1 MSEENNKG
9 RSRRRQSFRDSL
21 QSTAKKSASEAAMY
35 SRQIDYDSLFDTI
48 GKAGT
53 NGVITLLRPPYLP
66 GKLYEM
72 YEQSSMLGACVGAYV
87 DNVDGYGYEIKSQ
100 LSDDDNIQVET
111 NPKVIELKNFFDGPN
126 DVESFKTIREKMR
139 RDFEV
144 TGNSYL
150 EVIRDRMGKP
160 VMLFWLDARR
170 MRVSCMRTPV
180 TQKVELTRAGSK
192 LEVDVEK
199 RYRSYCMLSA
209 DGMSSG
215 TKVRY
220 FKQYGD
226 PRVMDATT
234 GEFKDSPAVEASEV
248 IHFKMGNDIYGIP
261 RWIGAMLSVMG
272 SWKSN
277 MVNYDLFENQG
288 IPPMIISVAGGQ
300 LTDDSYADLVSL
312 LRKAKGSQNFNKIL
326 ILEAESNG
334 GTIDGKDSVPH
345 MDVMNMTEYRKEDA
359 MFLSYM
365 EYCNDDVQNRGFRLP
380 AMFVGSSDDANYATA
395 FIVRKT
401 AEEQLFIP
409 ERTRFDEIIN
419 KTLVKDLGVEDLKF
433 VSRGPVLQSTENIVQ
448 VLTLLVQSGVFTV
461 NGLIS
466 FVNMQ
471 FGLDIALYEEDWADE
486 PIANAAAAPVD
497 PSQEEQPVDAPED
510 KTKPTDKTKPNAKD
524 KKNETGKKPKSVQEE
539 IAKNDIVSKAIED
552 ISAALIN
559 GAKGCNCGADHARQ

>member
-1 MSEENNKG
+1 MSEANNKV
-9 RSRRRQSFRDSL
+9 RSRLRQSFRDSL
-21 QSTAKKSASEAAMY
+21 QSIAKKSASEAAMY
-35 SRQIDYDSLFDTI
+35 SRQIDYDSLFDSV
-48 GKAGT
+48 GKDGS
-53 NGVITLLRPPYLP
+53 NGVVTLLRPPYLP
-66 GKLYEM
+66 GKMYEL

-87 DNVDGYGYEIKSQ
+87 DNVDGYGYDIKSK

-111 NPKVIELKNFFDGPN
+111 NPSVIELKNFFDGPN

-144 TGNSYL
+144 TGNAYL

-170 MRVSCMRTPV
+170 MRISCMREPV

-192 LEVDVEK
+192 LEVEVEK
-199 RYRSYCMLSA
+199 RYRSYCMLAA

-215 TKVRY
+215 AKVRY

-226 PRVMDATT
+226 QRVMDAKT
-234 GEFKDSPAVEASEV
+234 GEFKDYPAVVASEV
-248 IHFKMGNDIYGIP
+248 IHFKIGNDIYGIP
-261 RWIGAMLSVMG
+261 RWIGALLSVMG

-300 LTDDSYADLVSL
+300 LTDDSYADLVAL
-312 LRKAKGSQNFNKIL
+312 LRKAKGSQNFNKL
-326 ILEAESNG
+326 LVLEAESNG
-334 GTIDGKDSVPH
+334 GTVDGKDSVPH

-365 EYCNDDVQNRGFRLP
+365 EYCNADVQNRGFRLP

-419 KTLVKDLGVEDLKF
+419 KTLVKDLGVEDLEF

-486 PIANAAAAPVD
+486 PIANAAAAQVD
-497 PSQEEQPVDAPED
+497 HSQEEQPEDMPED
-510 KTKPTDKTKPNAKD
+510 KTNPEEKTNPDMKD
-524 KKNETGKKPKSVQEE
+524 KKPKSVQDE
-539 IAKNDIVSKAIED
+539 IAKNDIMAKALED